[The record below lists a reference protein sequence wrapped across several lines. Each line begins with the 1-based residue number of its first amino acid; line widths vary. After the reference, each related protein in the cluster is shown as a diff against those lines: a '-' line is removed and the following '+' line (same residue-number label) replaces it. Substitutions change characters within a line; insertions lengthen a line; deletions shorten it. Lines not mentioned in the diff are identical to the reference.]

1 IPYSIGR
8 VVAKYGVSYPHFL
21 EQADALRRSGT
32 LCDVIISVKSHTFK
46 AHRLVLACAS
56 RRLAQQL
63 SKDDIDSPSCCTLEH
78 FSPHTFQQIL
88 DFTYNHTLEVPEEDL
103 CLLLRAAQLLDMQL
117 LADQCR
123 KQLDT
128 LNQRDRGDDRKEDI
142 ESENEEENNHALEKD
157 SKKKE
162 LAHDNKIQGNY
173 STEEKVNKTI
183 VAENHS
189 TYLSRKL
196 FKPLPS
202 TTYKPILSS
211 IPILT
216 IYGPRVAF
224 AEPSFSKPSP
234 QLGDGLPGLLSV
246 SHTEPMHCSSRY
258 GQHNKT
264 RTVKEKK
271 DSQSLQWWCSRWT
284 QVSKVCAGCRFCRK
298 QYGLKRE
305 PQSKQHD
312 QRGDKPYQCRHCPKK
327 FSLKHQLDTHH
338 RVHTGEKPFECRLC
352 GQRSRDY
359 SAMIKHLRTHGGAT
373 PYRCTLCLEFCSSL
387 AAMQKH
393 IRNHAMQE
401 FPPDWSISSTY
412 LPQKPPTEKMATL

>member
-1 IPYSIGR
+1 MWLTISKGTTSILHNR
-8 VVAKYGVSYPHFL
+8 CLICIFLFNYLQCLPTSEMIRINNTQYPHFL

-189 TYLSRKL
+189 TYVCAENHNNSSCPRQKPRLSPIPTTPDSRHISVITRPVTSCSSVLPACTFPTNKWTSVSALRKIAENYSNL
-196 FKPLPS
+196 FPLPPINQSSVAYPFSLS
-202 TTYKPILSS
+202 TAHVLPLLSPHFQNQVHSSVMGYPGFYPYHTQNRCTAAAGMGSIIKQGLLRRKRIRRASNGGVQDGHRWVISRLRFHFFPKKHLPNFPITYSFRAQLSS
-211 IPILT
+211 
-216 IYGPRVAF
+216 
-224 AEPSFSKPSP
+224 
-234 QLGDGLPGLLSV
+234 QLLLCKSALLESLLS
-246 SHTEPMHCSSRY
+246 
-258 GQHNKT
+258 G
-264 RTVKEKK
+264 
-271 DSQSLQWWCSRWT
+271 
-284 QVSKVCAGCRFCRK
+284 
-298 QYGLKRE
+298 
-305 PQSKQHD
+305 
-312 QRGDKPYQCRHCPKK
+312 
-327 FSLKHQLDTHH
+327 
-338 RVHTGEKPFECRLC
+338 
-352 GQRSRDY
+352 
-359 SAMIKHLRTHGGAT
+359 
-373 PYRCTLCLEFCSSL
+373 
-387 AAMQKH
+387 
-393 IRNHAMQE
+393 
-401 FPPDWSISSTY
+401 
-412 LPQKPPTEKMATL
+412 